1 MPASLVAI
9 PSITRITDH
18 GNACLL
24 PTVVNV
30 SPQACVSTPSKASQP
45 KHHSHQDPEQSM
57 HISQYCVLESTVP
70 AHPESVDM

>member
-9 PSITRITDH
+9 PSITRITDQ

-30 SPQACVSTPSKASQP
+30 SPQACVPTPQEASQP
-45 KHHSHQDPEQSM
+45 RNYSHQDLEQSM
-57 HISQYCVLESTVP
+57 HTSLWCV
-70 AHPESVDM
+70 

>member
-9 PSITRITDH
+9 PSITRISDR

-30 SPQACVSTPSKASQP
+30 SPQPCASSLLKA
-45 KHHSHQDPEQSM
+45 H
-57 HISQYCVLESTVP
+57 
-70 AHPESVDM
+70 

>member
-9 PSITRITDH
+9 PSITRITDQ

-30 SPQACVSTPSKASQP
+30 SPQACVPTPQEASQP
-45 KHHSHQDPEQSM
+45 G
-57 HISQYCVLESTVP
+57 ITLIRI
-70 AHPESVDM
+70 